1 MTIGIASWRGA
12 GVSFTDGMCA
22 GCATRFRRLAN
33 LPPRRA
39 AASVPSRLRLVR
51 SMAGV
56 LVVTAVLLAHRS
68 LDDVRAPVMTAPPP
82 ETVFVPAPVGE
93 TPAPRPPLPRAP
105 RRLAATKSPSR
116 PSSRP
121 AAPAPAA
128 DAPSEPMAVA
138 GSDLPVDTDIIRR
151 VSTESEAV
159 RRVAVFPRNRRLAGS
174 TFAALPHAGL
184 TEQTP

>member
-105 RRLAATKSPSR
+105 
-116 PSSRP
+116 
-121 AAPAPAA
+121 
-128 DAPSEPMAVA
+128 SEPMAVA